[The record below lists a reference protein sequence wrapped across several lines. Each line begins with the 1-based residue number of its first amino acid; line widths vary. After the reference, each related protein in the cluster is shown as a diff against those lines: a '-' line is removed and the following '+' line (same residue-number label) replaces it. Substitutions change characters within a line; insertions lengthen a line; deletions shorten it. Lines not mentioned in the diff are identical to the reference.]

1 MATPSTL
8 SVIVSRVDGT
18 LFLGEAVSL
27 TVPSVLGEMMVLPHH
42 EPLIALL
49 GKGTV
54 TVQKDASQ
62 HEEFTI
68 TSGLIE
74 ISNNRVTVLV

>member
-1 MATPSTL
+1 MNNASL

-18 LFLGEAVSL
+18 LYTGTALSVS
-27 TVPSVLGEMMVLPHH
+27 VPSVEGEMVVLAHH

-54 TVQKDASQ
+54 RVRLSASDVR
-62 HEEFTI
+62 EFSI
-68 TSGLIE
+68 ESGLLE
-74 ISNNRVTVLV
+74 ISNNHATVLV